1 MPSITTELA
10 KVLSAVQRSGDF
22 YASGITGMRVPRL
35 EVEGVGPIA
44 LPLLPAQ
51 AQQLIAV
58 AEQAPYGRGAETL
71 IDSQVRRT
79 WQIDEARVHLQGQG
93 WTQTLT
99 HIVTWAAASLGVTG
113 RVAAELYKLLIYDEG
128 SFFVSHRDTEKAPG
142 MFATL
147 VIVLPSI
154 YTGGELIVRHQ
165 DREQRLE
172 LYCEDP
178 SEVAFAAF
186 YADCSHEVLPITSGC
201 RLTLVYNLLR
211 RGQDPL
217 PEPPNY
223 VNEQTQ
229 AAALLR
235 QWAADPAWLE
245 GHAPAKLLYCLEHAY
260 TEAELGFDALKGA
273 DIATTAVLVDA
284 AKQAEC
290 DLHLALVSIYESG
303 GAEYS
308 GNYYSRRRWR
318 DDDDNAFE
326 AGEVFERDTTVSEWR
341 AVDGGEPAWGD
352 FPFDE
357 QELCPPSAFDG
368 LEPDELHFQE
378 ATGNEGASFDRTYRR
393 AALVLWPRQRR
404 LAVLN
409 QAGLSAT
416 LPYLEELTERWIDSG
431 KDPESPLWREAD
443 ELAGQMVQSWSLDK
457 DHSSRAESDSAA
469 ARMLDVL
476 ARLNDRKRITAFL
489 IDVSAAGDYGKGDNP
504 AMLRA
509 AGLLPPAQ
517 VAELI
522 ERIIARN
529 AVKAL
534 SACADLLVRCAS
546 EAREVGRTADFIPA
560 ATALAAALPGDPE
573 RVLPPE
579 QRWWSSRSTVESV
592 FVVDLLTALSLLDR
606 GLAERAVDHL
616 LAWPKTYG
624 LDAVIVPAA
633 LTLTERALVSGRAAV
648 QCLRDA
654 ALAHLSAR
662 IAEPLKPPPNWA
674 RASAIACRCA
684 DCAELSR
691 FLADPERKTWTFKAA
706 EPKRRHLEESIQ
718 RNACDVDCATE
729 RSGRPYGL
737 VCTKNQASYKKRA
750 LQRKKDLKDQALLAA
765 GD

>member
-1 MPSITTELA
+1 M
-10 KVLSAVQRSGDF
+10 VAVD
-22 YASGITGMRVPRL
+22 
-35 EVEGVGPIA
+35 VG
-44 LPLLPAQ
+44 L
-51 AQQLIAV
+51 
-58 AEQAPYGRGAETL
+58 
-71 IDSQVRRT
+71 
-79 WQIDEARVHLQGQG
+79 
-93 WTQTLT
+93 
-99 HIVTWAAASLGVTG
+99 
-113 RVAAELYKLLIYDEG
+113 AAERVVGDRAGRRSDVVEVGLREPCGL
-128 SFFVSHRDTEKAPG
+128 RD
-142 MFATL
+142 
-147 VIVLPSI
+147 
-154 YTGGELIVRHQ
+154 R
-165 DREQRLE
+165 
-172 LYCEDP
+172 
-178 SEVAFAAF
+178 
-186 YADCSHEVLPITSGC
+186 
-201 RLTLVYNLLR
+201 
-211 RGQDPL
+211 
-217 PEPPNY
+217 
-223 VNEQTQ
+223 
-229 AAALLR
+229 
-235 QWAADPAWLE
+235 
-245 GHAPAKLLYCLEHAY
+245 
-260 TEAELGFDALKGA
+260 
-273 DIATTAVLVDA
+273 
-284 AKQAEC
+284 
-290 DLHLALVSIYESG
+290 
-303 GAEYS
+303 
-308 GNYYSRRRWR
+308 
-318 DDDDNAFE
+318 
-326 AGEVFERDTTVSEWR
+326 
-341 AVDGGEPAWGD
+341 
-352 FPFDE
+352 
-357 QELCPPSAFDG
+357 
-368 LEPDELHFQE
+368 
-378 ATGNEGASFDRTYRR
+378 
-393 AALVLWPRQRR
+393 
-404 LAVLN
+404 
-409 QAGLSAT
+409 
-416 LPYLEELTERWIDSG
+416 
-431 KDPESPLWREAD
+431 AD

-457 DHSSRAESDSAA
+457 DYSSRAESDSAA

-504 AMLRA
+504 AVLRA

-573 RVLPPE
+573 RVSPPE
-579 QRWWSSRSTVESV
+579 QRWWSSRSTVESAL
-592 FVVDLLTALSLLDR
+592 VVDLLTALSLLDR

-633 LTLTERALVSGRAAV
+633 LTLTERASVSGGAAV

-654 ALAHLSAR
+654 ALAHLNAR
-662 IAEPLKPPPNWA
+662 IAEPLKPPPNWT